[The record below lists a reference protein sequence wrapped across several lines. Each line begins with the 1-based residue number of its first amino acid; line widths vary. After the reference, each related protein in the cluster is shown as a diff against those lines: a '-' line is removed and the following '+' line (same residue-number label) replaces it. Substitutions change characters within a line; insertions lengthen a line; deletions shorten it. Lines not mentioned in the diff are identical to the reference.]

1 MWDVGYT
8 ACQLDVYVSV
18 NAIAAAVDK
27 LINEF
32 RRSTAQT
39 RLLFRT
45 THVAGDGRI
54 DEVSFVRQTFCYV
67 RQNVGRY
74 GAGVNEFAVGHGIN
88 VRLLACR
95 LSNTEQNIGEC
106 RVCARSTVYSVRM
119 LPEEA
124 AYTTLNRET
133 ATDRQQSKL

>member
-1 MWDVGYT
+1 VWDVGYT

-45 THVAGDGRI
+45 THVAGDGRV

-106 RVCARSTVYSVRM
+106 RVCVHVQRSILYECC
-119 LPEEA
+119 LK
-124 AYTTLNRET
+124 
-133 ATDRQQSKL
+133 RQHIQH